1 MAGKKRTTRKS
12 DAEKVVGE
20 FTDNLEHVF
29 LAGLGAMSN
38 AQKKGRKTFD
48 ALVEQGET
56 FRQKTTKKTE
66 SLIEDVQDAIR
77 EMSDDAQS
85 RAEGLLNQV
94 RGKSNLNKLQ
104 HTFDARVA
112 DAMDR
117 LNVPSKNDVDAI
129 NSKLDRIMKLIGEQ
143 KAPVR
148 KGKKAAKK
156 RAKKAVSKKA
166 SKPAPKKAA
175 SKKATPKKVS
185 AKGAKKAVSK
195 PIAKAPAKPAGQT
208 ANTQASA

>member
-1 MAGKKRTTRKS
+1 MAGKKRTTKKS

-29 LAGLGAMSN
+29 LAGLGALSN
-38 AQKKGRKTFD
+38 AQKKGQKTFD

-56 FRQKTTKKTE
+56 FRKKTTKRTE

-85 RAEGLLNQV
+85 RAEGLLQQV

-104 HTFDARVA
+104 HTFDSRVA

-129 NSKLDRIMKLIGEQ
+129 NRKLDRIMKLIGEQ
-143 KAPVR
+143 KATVSKV
-148 KGKKAAKK
+148 KGKKT
-156 RAKKAVSKKA
+156 AKKAKKAASKKA
-166 SKPAPKKAA
+166 APKKAA
-175 SKKATPKKVS
+175 SKKAAPKKAAPKKAP
-185 AKGAKKAVSK
+185 AKAAKKAVSK
-195 PIAKAPAKPAGQT
+195 PIAKAPASQT
-208 ANTQASA
+208 DSTQASA

>member
-29 LAGLGAMSN
+29 LAGLGALSN
-38 AQKKGRKTFD
+38 AQKKGQKTFD

-56 FRQKTTKKTE
+56 FRKKTTKKTE

-175 SKKATPKKVS
+175 SKKAAPKKAP
-185 AKGAKKAVSK
+185 AKAAKKAVTK
-195 PIAKAPAKPAGQT
+195 PIAKVPTKPATQT
-208 ANTQASA
+208 GNTQASA

>member
-1 MAGKKRTTRKS
+1 MAGKKRTTKKS

-29 LAGLGAMSN
+29 LAGLGALSN
-38 AQKKGRKTFD
+38 AQKKGQKTFD

-56 FRQKTTKKTE
+56 FRKKTTKKTE

-85 RAEGLLNQV
+85 RAEGLLKQV

-104 HTFDARVA
+104 HSFDSRVA

-129 NSKLDRIMKLIGEQ
+129 NRKLDKIMKLIGEQ
-143 KAPVR
+143 QATVSKAKGR
-148 KGKKAAKK
+148 KTAKKAAPKK
-156 RAKKAVSKKA
+156 TASKKA
-166 SKPAPKKAA
+166 APKKAPA
-175 SKKATPKKVS
+175 RV
-185 AKGAKKAVSK
+185 AKKAVSK
-195 PIAKAPAKPAGQT
+195 PIAKVPASQT
-208 ANTQASA
+208 DSTQASA